1 MKLENTNVREF
12 SYDLV
17 GKLSEIVEDLTLKA
31 LENNETS
38 NVPVLKANAKI
49 ELDENNELVIETL
62 DFSITDKEAFDKN
75 RKEVKHYMAP
85 IWETLPVIKEYYY
98 DANSEKWY
106 SRYKIT
112 SNSPMLKLFDYEQ
125 TDRRVELSG
134 YKADCGPDKRYKF
147 YDTIISVR
155 TPGSYDEAQKVS
167 RGFIINDKDQIIP
180 MKNSKIFN
188 TTKEAKED
196 IEQNGEYNYYKAA
209 CWGPSGEKKGSK
221 FFFKTLKSKEQIKE
235 VFAKLDSL
243 TGGAFKSLFTEE
255 QETAYI
261 LKNMSRWGNYSS
273 GMRLGYKI
281 NLKKDYVLYIDC
293 KGNAAGDFDEKT
305 ESELADKG
313 IDFGHNIND
322 GKSYQNAEVWAEYA
336 KKNKDLKGNINKI
349 AAFLRRNAP
358 QTRAS
363 HFNTKVMS
371 ESLMNSEMQIQAE
384 MFEKLYGDK
393 CHKYGNTSGRCAMIV
408 DKDGA
413 KLLTKI
419 SNKDTVNV
427 YVLNIADCS
436 ESNTSGQ
443 MLSKCLAK
451 DANKTVEFAKELARK
466 QLLDAFKGSTKQ
478 GYASPDKGAIDNML
492 SLMDP
497 DEVIFDYFLMKNK
510 ATTVKAMSK
519 KIWASDRIKVK
530 SLYNHAMFDDAYA
543 ISGGAIDRVLKTR
556 EIFGK
561 RTVEVFSY
569 DVYFKFKDEI
579 EAIENSNYDEDV
591 KTAMLDSLL
600 TATIIKYPSAG
611 KEEFLSVR
619 YLTLK
624 EYLQR
629 IDEALDNSNL
639 DDDMKEYF
647 KGRYVNLAY
656 GVTLYAAYNFI
667 KNKLA
672 GMDVDYDGTVA
683 IFDSFKWILFFG
695 DNIVSVIDY
704 KYENKELYKVF
715 DENKDEDYDEDIY
728 DAEMED

>member
-1 MKLENTNVREF
+1 MSNNNTNF

-17 GKLSEIVEDLTLKA
+17 GKLSEMVENLKVKA
-31 LENNETS
+31 LEDAETK
-38 NVPVLKANAKI
+38 NTPVLKANAKI
-49 ELDENNELVIETL
+49 ALENDELVIETL
-62 DFSITDKEAFDKN
+62 DFSVTDKEAFEKN
-75 RKEVKHYMAP
+75 RKEVKHYLAP

-98 DANSEKWY
+98 DADSEKWY

-112 SNSPMLKLFDYEQ
+112 SNSPMLQLFDCEQ

-147 YDTIISVR
+147 YDEIISVR
-155 TPGSYDEAQKVS
+155 TPGSYDEAQKIS

-180 MKNSKIFN
+180 MKNNKIFN

-196 IEQNGEYNYYKAA
+196 VEQNGKYEYYKAA
-209 CWGPSGEKKGSK
+209 CWGPSGEKKGAK
-221 FFFKTLKSKEQIKE
+221 FFFKSLKSREDIRQI
-235 VFAKLDSL
+235 FTKLDSL
-243 TGGAFKSLFTEE
+243 TGGAFNSLFTEE

-281 NLKKDYVLYIDC
+281 DLKKDYVLYIDC

-322 GKSYQNAEVWAEYA
+322 GKSYQNIEVWAEYS
-336 KKNKDLKGNINKI
+336 KKNKDLKGSINKI

-358 QTRAS
+358 QTRTS

-371 ESLMNSEMQIQAE
+371 ESLMSSEMQIQAE

-419 SNKDTVNV
+419 SDKDTVNV

-451 DANKTVEFAKELARK
+451 DANKTIEFAKELARK

-478 GYASPDKGAIDNML
+478 GYAAPDKGSIDNML

-591 KTAMLDSLL
+591 KTAMLDNLL